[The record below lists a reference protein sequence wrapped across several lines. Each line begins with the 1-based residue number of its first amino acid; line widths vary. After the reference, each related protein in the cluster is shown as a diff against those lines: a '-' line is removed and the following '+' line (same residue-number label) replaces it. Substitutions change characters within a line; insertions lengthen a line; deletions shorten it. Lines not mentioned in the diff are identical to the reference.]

1 MCTVTV
7 MATQFIITNNNLNTS
22 ILWNIIT
29 VQKNEEELLCHMKN
43 DIH

>member
-7 MATQFIITNNNLNTS
+7 MAAQFIITNNNLNTS

-29 VQKNEEELLCHMKN
+29 VQKNEEELCHLKN

>member
-1 MCTVTV
+1 MV
-7 MATQFIITNNNLNTS
+7 MAAQFITINNNLNTS